1 MTTFTYLVTVEV
13 EDDLGMPT
21 ECYDEDYFDQ
31 CDTDEDD
38 ETGEVTGRWL
48 SPATKASIIM
58 ASRLGVDEDM
68 GTAIGNYRLDYQE
81 ALA

>member
-1 MTTFTYLVTVEV
+1 MTTFTYKVTVEV

-21 ECYDEDYFDQ
+21 ECYDPDYFDQ
-31 CDTDEDD
+31 CNIDYDES
-38 ETGEVTGRWL
+38 GENVTGRWL
-48 SPATKASIIM
+48 SPEKKASIIM

-68 GTAIGNYRLDYQE
+68 GSAIGNYRLDYQE